1 MSQISFREFYLENI
15 LTFLWRQWS
24 ALGVAGGARA
34 EENWVIDPEALL
46 IFSLQI
52 ARYEPRLFDEIL
64 DWLVINGKWID
75 IHRLRGITKAKDEKT
90 QRLLSAVAYFLS
102 QEAKSYQRKWH
113 VLGTL
118 RKLDSDV
125 QSEML
130 FQTKQGKPY
139 PKPGV
144 ESKIGGVESRQ
155 NRGSA
160 IFHDYGFLRDEFS
173 LRKMSKSVSVVAKSN
188 IRFVLRA
195 LFGIG
200 SRSECILYL
209 LTHEAGHPA
218 EVANAIGISARGVQD
233 ALIELAESGLVFTR
247 LKGKRL
253 MEYWL
258 SQERWW
264 EFLFGMNYEEIK
276 RPVWLDWISLYS
288 ALMNVWKTLNEIE
301 KSKSDYMRSS
311 KLRESMET
319 ISLEFEKSQ
328 LVLPPIPDRDI
339 MPEKYEEVFQSFI
352 IQVLGARSG
361 TSR

>member
-46 IFSLQI
+46 IFSLQM

-75 IHRLRGITKAKDEKT
+75 IHRLRGITKIKDEKT
-90 QRLLSAVAYFLS
+90 QRLLSVVAYFLS

-113 VLGTL
+113 VLRTL

-139 PKPGV
+139 PKAKK
-144 ESKIGGVESRQ
+144 ESS
-155 NRGSA
+155 

-173 LRKMSKSVSVVAKSN
+173 LRKMSKSVSAVAKSN
-188 IRFVLRA
+188 IRFILRA

-233 ALIELAESGLVFTR
+233 ALIELSESGLVFTR

-258 SQERWW
+258 SQEKWW

-288 ALMNVWKTLNEIE
+288 ALMNVWNVLNEVE

-319 ISLEFEKSQ
+319 INLEFKKSR
-328 LVLPPIPDRDI
+328 LVLPPIPDRNI

-352 IQVLGARSG
+352 TKVLGAKG
-361 TSR
+361 EASR

>member
-1 MSQISFREFYLENI
+1 M
-15 LTFLWRQWS
+15 
-24 ALGVAGGARA
+24 
-34 EENWVIDPEALL
+34 
-46 IFSLQI
+46 

-75 IHRLRGITKAKDEKT
+75 IHRLRGITKTKDEKT
-90 QRLLSAVAYFLS
+90 QRLLSVVAYFLS

-113 VLGTL
+113 VLRTL
-118 RKLDSDV
+118 RKLDPDV

-139 PKPGV
+139 PQAK
-144 ESKIGGVESRQ
+144 
-155 NRGSA
+155 NNSA
-160 IFHDYGFLRDEFS
+160 IFHNYGFLRDEFS

-188 IRFVLRA
+188 IRFLLRA
-195 LFGIG
+195 LFSIG

-218 EVANAIGISARGVQD
+218 EVANAIGISVRGAQD

-247 LKGKRL
+247 IKGKRM

-264 EFLFGMNYEEIK
+264 KFLFGINFEEIK
-276 RPVWLDWISLYS
+276 KPIWLDWVSLFS
-288 ALMNVWKTLNEIE
+288 ALINVWKILNEIE

-319 ISLEFEKSQ
+319 INLEFKKSQ
-328 LVLPPIPDRDI
+328 LVLPPIPSRDI
-339 MPEKYEEVFQSFI
+339 SPAKYEEEFQNFI
-352 IQVLGARSG
+352 IKVLGARSG

>member
-46 IFSLQI
+46 IFSLQM

-75 IHRLRGITKAKDEKT
+75 IHRLRGITKTNDEKT
-90 QRLLSAVAYFLS
+90 QRLLSVVAYFLS

-113 VLGTL
+113 VLRTL
-118 RKLDSDV
+118 RKVDSDV
-125 QSEML
+125 QNEML
-130 FQTKQGKPY
+130 FQPKQGKPY
-139 PKPGV
+139 PKAKK
-144 ESKIGGVESRQ
+144 ESS
-155 NRGSA
+155 

-188 IRFVLRA
+188 IRFLLRA

-247 LKGKRL
+247 IKGKRM

-264 EFLFGMNYEEIK
+264 EFLFCVNYEEIK
-276 RPVWLDWISLYS
+276 RPVWLDWISLFS
-288 ALMNVWKTLNEIE
+288 ALMNVWNILNEVE
-301 KSKSDYMRSS
+301 KSKSEYMRSS
-311 KLRESMET
+311 KLKESMET

-328 LVLPPIPDRDI
+328 LVLPPIPDRNI
-339 MPEKYEEVFQSFI
+339 MPEKYEEAFQSFI
-352 IQVLGARSG
+352 TKVLGVGSG
-361 TSR
+361 ASR

>member
-34 EENWVIDPEALL
+34 EEMWVIDPEALL
-46 IFSLQI
+46 IFSLQT

-75 IHRLRGITKAKDEKT
+75 IHRLRGITKIKDEKT
-90 QRLLSAVAYFLS
+90 QRLLSVVAYFLS
-102 QEAKSYQRKWH
+102 QEVKSYQRKWH
-113 VLGTL
+113 VLRTL
-118 RKLDSDV
+118 RKLDSDI

-144 ESKIGGVESRQ
+144 ESKESRVGGVESRQ
-155 NRGSA
+155 SRGSA

-188 IRFVLRA
+188 IRFLLRA

-258 SQERWW
+258 SQEKWW

-276 RPVWLDWISLYS
+276 RPVWLDWISLFS
-288 ALMNVWKTLNEIE
+288 ALMNVWKILNEIE

-311 KLRESMET
+311 KLRESMDT
-319 ISLEFEKSQ
+319 ISL
-328 LVLPPIPDRDI
+328 
-339 MPEKYEEVFQSFI
+339 
-352 IQVLGARSG
+352 
-361 TSR
+361 

>member
-46 IFSLQI
+46 IFSLQM

-75 IHRLRGITKAKDEKT
+75 IHRLRGITKTKDEKT
-90 QRLLSAVAYFLS
+90 QRLLSVVAYFLS

-113 VLGTL
+113 VLRTL

-139 PKPGV
+139 PQAK
-144 ESKIGGVESRQ
+144 
-155 NRGSA
+155 NNSA
-160 IFHDYGFLRDEFS
+160 IFHNYGFLRDEFS

-188 IRFVLRA
+188 IRFLLRA

-218 EVANAIGISARGVQD
+218 EVANAIGISVRGAQD
-233 ALIELAESGLVFTR
+233 ALIELSESGLVFTR
-247 LKGKRL
+247 IKGKRM

-258 SQERWW
+258 SQRKWW
-264 EFLFGMNYEEIK
+264 EFLLGIDTEEMK
-276 RPVWLDWISLYS
+276 SPVWINWISLFT
-288 ALMNVWKTLNEIE
+288 ALMNVWHVLNEVKEIE
-301 KSKSDYMRSS
+301 SDYMRSS
-311 KLRESMET
+311 KLREAMGT
-319 ISLEFEKSQ
+319 ISLEFSKSGIN
-328 LVLPPIPDRDI
+328 LPPVPDRDVS
-339 MPEKYEEVFQSFI
+339 PDRYEDKFQNFI
-352 IQVLGARSG
+352 KRVLRSENG
-361 TSR
+361 TSK

>member
-1 MSQISFREFYLENI
+1 MSQKSFREFYLENI

-46 IFSLQI
+46 IFSLQM

-64 DWLVINGKWID
+64 DWLVINGKWVD

-90 QRLLSAVAYFLS
+90 QRLMSAVAHYLS
-102 QEAKSYQRKWH
+102 HEAKSYQRKWR

-118 RKLDSDV
+118 KKHDSDV
-125 QSEML
+125 PSEML

-139 PKPGV
+139 PKPRE
-144 ESKIGGVESRQ
+144 ESTVFR
-155 NRGSA
+155 
-160 IFHDYGFLRDEFS
+160 DYGFLRESFS
-173 LRKMSKSVSVVAKSN
+173 LRKMSKSVSVVAKCN
-188 IRFVLRA
+188 IRFLLRA
-195 LFGIG
+195 FFGIG
-200 SRSECILYL
+200 SRSECVLYL

-218 EVANAIGISARGVQD
+218 EVANAIGISVRGAQD
-233 ALIELAESGLVFTR
+233 ALIELSESGLVFTR
-247 LKGKRL
+247 IKGKRM

-264 EFLFGMNYEEIK
+264 KFLFGMNYEEIK

-288 ALMNVWKTLNEIE
+288 ALMNVWNVLNEVE

-328 LVLPPIPDRDI
+328 LVLPSIPDRNI

-352 IQVLGARSG
+352 TKVLGATSG
-361 TSR
+361 TTK